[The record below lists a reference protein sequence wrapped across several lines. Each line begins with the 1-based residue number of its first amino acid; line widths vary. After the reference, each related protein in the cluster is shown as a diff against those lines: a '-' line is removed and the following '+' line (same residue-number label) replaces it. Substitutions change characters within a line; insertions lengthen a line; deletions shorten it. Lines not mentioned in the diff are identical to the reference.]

1 MVNLTLNRNFRYH
14 YYEAATLLCVLR
26 QRLHISSRTAA
37 VRYSVQEVRALLGG
51 ISPVCTTITRFAKL
65 AYFQT
70 KTSIICF
77 PGLHSSTWFMKLIT
91 RVADRHS
98 NAITQVNNNDMRTVD
113 CGVVHLQTQICR
125 IFLLFCRT
133 VLASDQRSDSNRQK
147 IDRVKLPPSDMQK
160 VGLIFGFEIVEYLQ
174 NFGQVSK

>member
-1 MVNLTLNRNFRYH
+1 MHNDHTLRKVSLLSNKNEHNL
-14 YYEAATLLCVLR
+14 
-26 QRLHISSRTAA
+26 
-37 VRYSVQEVRALLGG
+37 
-51 ISPVCTTITRFAKL
+51 
-65 AYFQT
+65 
-70 KTSIICF
+70 F

-98 NAITQVNNNDMRTVD
+98 NAITHVNNNDMRTVD

-147 IDRVKLPPSDMQK
+147 IDSVKLPPFDMQK
-160 VGLIFGFEIVEYLQ
+160 VGLIFGIEIVEYLQ